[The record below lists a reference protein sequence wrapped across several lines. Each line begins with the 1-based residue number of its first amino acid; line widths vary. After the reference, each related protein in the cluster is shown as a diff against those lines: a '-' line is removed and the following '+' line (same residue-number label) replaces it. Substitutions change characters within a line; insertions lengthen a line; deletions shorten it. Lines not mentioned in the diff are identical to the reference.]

1 MTVPSQ
7 PHGCP
12 TITPYLGVRGAAA
25 AIEFYR
31 RAFGAEEVLR
41 LASAAGLV
49 AYAQIRIGDSMV
61 LLSDEMAGSPQ
72 RSPSSLAGTSVAV
85 RVYVDD
91 VDACFARALAA
102 GAVQLRGVAD
112 QFYGDRNGALRDPFG
127 HVWIVSTHIEDL
139 TPGQIAARLQSLHA
153 VNTIGIA

>member
-1 MTVPSQ
+1 MTAPSQ
-7 PHGCP
+7 PRDCP

>member
-1 MTVPSQ
+1 M
-7 PHGCP
+7 
-12 TITPYLGVRGAAA
+12 
-25 AIEFYR
+25 
-31 RAFGAEEVLR
+31 LR

-85 RVYVDD
+85 RIYVDD

>member
-1 MTVPSQ
+1 MTASSQ
-7 PHGCP
+7 PLGHP

-25 AIEFYR
+25 AIDFYR
-31 RAFGAEEVLR
+31 RAFDAEEVLR
-41 LASAAGLV
+41 LENAVGLV
-49 AYAQIRIGDSMV
+49 AYAQIRIGDSML
-61 LLSDEMAGSPQ
+61 LLSDEMVGSPQ

-85 RVYVDD
+85 RLYVAD

-127 HVWIVSTHIEDL
+127 HVWIVSTHIDDL
-139 TPGQIAARLQSLHA
+139 TPEQIAARMQGLRAIS
-153 VNTIGIA
+153 VNTLG